1 VTSRLVRLA
10 AAVCATVLV
19 VAATTMSAPAFAGR
33 APHKPQHTPYMPAN
47 GPMFNNPFGTWAQQ
61 ERLMHHVHEA
71 IGHARP
77 GSTIRIALY
86 SFNRKDM
93 VIALEHACDRGVAV
107 QMVLNNNTITPQIKR
122 MKRYLG
128 TNIQPHFSD
137 RCHPRNK
144 KKKHVVPYPTPS
156 FFIVCSQACQTSSK
170 VGNQHM
176 KIYLFSHTGAA
187 HQVIMLG
194 SNNLASYA
202 AHVHWNDLFT
212 LTGRTGMY
220 NEYAAEIDELAQNHV
235 VPDPYKEY
243 ANGDLITQFGPD
255 NLAVGSSDPVAQR
268 LSQVTCKAMPGSG
281 VRGHT
286 MIHISMYAWV
296 GQRGIYLA
304 NRVARLISQGCRVK
318 AILSGAGFRVA
329 HILKRAGA
337 SLRTADLDT
346 DHNPHT
352 GFEDTPWEHFT
363 HEKWMTLNGTYD
375 RQPSHILWTGSENWA
390 DKSLYND
397 EVTIQI
403 PWRSAVQGYV
413 THFNY
418 VWAHHTRKM
427 GPDMINHLR
436 DPHSRTSNKWN
447 D

>member
-1 VTSRLVRLA
+1 MVRAVT
-10 AAVCATVLV
+10 AVCTMLLLVLV
-19 VAATTMSAPAFAGR
+19 GTAPALAGG
-33 APHKPQHTPYMPAN
+33 KPGHSPYLPQN

-61 ERLMHHVHEA
+61 ERLMDHVRGA
-71 IGHARP
+71 IDHSHP

-93 VIALEHACDRGVAV
+93 VLALEHACSRGVAV

-122 MKRYLG
+122 MRRFLG
-128 TNIQPHFSD
+128 SNTAPHYGD

-144 KKKHVVPYPTPS
+144 KKRPHPYGTPS
-156 FFIVCSQACQTSSK
+156 FFVVCTQACRTSSH

-176 KIYLFSHTGAA
+176 KIYLFSHTGGAK
-187 HQVIMLG
+187 HVLMLG

-212 LTGRTGMY
+212 ITGHAAMFR
-220 NEYAAEIDELAQNHV
+220 EYAGVIDQLALNHA
-235 VPDPYKEY
+235 VPDPYEVFT
-243 ANGDLITQFGPD
+243 NGGLVTEFGPD
-255 NLAVGSSDPVAQR
+255 DHAVGSSDPIAQR
-268 LSQVTCKAMPGSG
+268 LSQVSCKAMPGSG
-281 VRGHT
+281 YHGHT
-286 MIHISMYAWV
+286 LIHISMYAWV

-318 AILSGAGFRVA
+318 AILSGAGYRVA

-337 SLRTADLDT
+337 SLRTADLNT
-346 DHNPHT
+346 DHNINT

-375 RQPSHILWTGSENWA
+375 RRPSHILWTGSENWA

-397 EVTIQI
+397 EVTLQI
-403 PWRSAVQGYV
+403 PWKSAVQGYV

-418 VWAHHTRKM
+418 VWTHHTRVM
-427 GPDMINHLR
+427 GPEVINHLR
-436 DPHSRTSNKWN
+436 DRHARTSNKWN